1 MPRFN
6 VSQPVLPRVA
16 YILLFSLYIG
26 VFLNLAFYKQA
37 WSLIAPDRI
46 GNILFFLSMPIVALC
61 VINSVVTLASFFW
74 LDRITIALFII
85 VAAIAQY
92 FIQHYGI
99 VLDRSMITNMVDT
112 TPAESLALLTP
123 KMILVIFF
131 TGFFMAAPAF
141 WPAFKKSVPVWK
153 GLLQRGISLVISVAL
168 IALIAMFFYK
178 DYASLI
184 RNNHQLL
191 KSLSPSNFIA
201 ASLSYYNHHER
212 ANLPRVKIGEDA
224 HQRPQMLNGP
234 KKNLTILVVG
244 ETSRA
249 ANFSLGGYPRSTNP
263 LLAEE
268 DVVYFP
274 EVSSCGT
281 STAVSV
287 PCMFSN
293 MPRRHYDDALASHQ
307 EGLLDIIQR
316 AGLSVLWHENDAGCK
331 GACDR
336 VLNQDMT
343 ALNLPGMCIKGE
355 CYDEVLFHG
364 LETYINQLQGNGVIV
379 LHTIGSHGPTYNHRY
394 PPAFRKFTPTCETKQ
409 IQECSQEQLINTYDN
424 TILYADYIV
433 DKAIELLKAHQEK
446 FTTSLVYLSDHGESL
461 GEKGVYLHGLPYA
474 IAPEF
479 QTRVPLLIWLS
490 PDYQQRYAVDYTCL
504 NRLATSQ
511 KYSQDNL
518 FSTMLGMTGVQTREY
533 VAADDILATCRNQPA
548 QNKSDK
554 APDRTLKQ

>member
-1 MPRFN
+1 MPRFTI
-6 VSQPVLPRVA
+6 SQPVMHRVTF
-16 YILLFSLYIG
+16 IILFSIYIS
-26 VFLNLAFYKQA
+26 VFLNLAFYRQA
-37 WSLIAPDRI
+37 YSLIPLNELK
-46 GNILFFLSMPIVALC
+46 NILFLFSMPLVAFS
-61 VINSVVTLASFFW
+61 VINIVVTIASFLW
-74 LDRITIALFII
+74 LDRITIALFIF
-85 VAAIAQY
+85 VSATAQY

-99 VLDRSMITNMVDT
+99 ILDRSMITNMVDT
-112 TPAESLALLTP
+112 TPAESMALLTP
-123 KMILVIFF
+123 KMIVVIFF
-131 TGFFMAAPAF
+131 TGIFMAVLAF

-153 GLLQRGISLVISVAL
+153 DVLERALSLVISVVL
-168 IALIAMFFYK
+168 IAVIAMLFYK
-178 DYASLI
+178 DYASLF
-184 RNNHQLL
+184 RNNHELV

-201 ASLSYYNHHER
+201 ASLSYYNHRER
-212 ANLPRVKIGEDA
+212 ANLPLVKIGEDA
-224 HQRPQMLNGP
+224 HQPPHMLNGP

-249 ANFSLGGYPRSTNP
+249 ANFSLGGYSRPTNP
-263 LLAEE
+263 LLAED

-274 EVSSCGT
+274 DVSSCGT

-293 MPRRHYDDALASHQ
+293 MPRKHYDDALASHQ

-316 AGLSVLWHENDAGCK
+316 AGLSVLWNENDAGCK

-336 VLNQDMT
+336 VPNQDMT

-364 LETYINQLQGNGVIV
+364 LEEYIKQLQGNGLIV

-394 PPAFRKFTPTCETKQ
+394 PPAFRKFTPTCETNQ
-409 IQECSQEQLINTYDN
+409 IQECSQAQLINTYDN

-433 DKAIELLKAHQEK
+433 DKAIELLKAHQEE

-474 IAPEF
+474 IAPEA

-490 PDYQQRYAVDYTCL
+490 PDYQQRYAVDYKCL
-504 NRLATSQ
+504 SQQATTQ

-518 FSTMLGMTGVQTREY
+518 FSTMLGITGVQTREY
-533 VAADDILATCRNQPA
+533 VSSDDIVATCRNKPGQ
-548 QNKSDK
+548 K
-554 APDRTLKQ
+554 

>member
-16 YILLFSLYIG
+16 FILLFSLYIA
-26 VFLNLAFYKQA
+26 VFLNFAFYKQA
-37 WSLIAPDRI
+37 WSLIAPD
-46 GNILFFLSMPIVALC
+46 GMSNILFFLSMPIVAFS

-123 KMILVIFF
+123 KMISVIFF
-131 TGFFMAAPAF
+131 TGFFMAALAF

-201 ASLSYYNHHER
+201 ASLSYYNHRER
-212 ANLPRVKIGEDA
+212 ANLPLVKIGEDA

-249 ANFSLGGYPRSTNP
+249 ANFSLGGYPRPTNP

-274 EVSSCGT
+274 DVASCGT

-316 AGLSVLWHENDAGCK
+316 AGLSVLWRENDGGCK

-336 VLNQDMT
+336 VPNRNMT
-343 ALNLPGMCIKGE
+343 ALNLPEMCIKGE

-394 PPAFRKFTPTCETKQ
+394 PPAFSKFTPTCETKQ

-533 VAADDILATCRNQPA
+533 VAADDILATCRNTPA
-548 QNKSDK
+548 EK
-554 APDRTLKQ
+554 

>member
-1 MPRFN
+1 MPRFTI
-6 VSQPVLPRVA
+6 SQPVMHRVTF
-16 YILLFSLYIG
+16 IILFSIYIS
-26 VFLNLAFYKQA
+26 VFLNLAFYRQA
-37 WSLIAPDRI
+37 YSLIPLNELK
-46 GNILFFLSMPIVALC
+46 NILFLFSMPLVAFS
-61 VINSVVTLASFFW
+61 VINIVVTIASFLW
-74 LDRITIALFII
+74 LDRITIALFIF
-85 VAAIAQY
+85 VSATAQY

-99 VLDRSMITNMVDT
+99 ILDRSMITNMVDT
-112 TPAESLALLTP
+112 TPAESMALLTP
-123 KMILVIFF
+123 KMIVVIFF
-131 TGFFMAAPAF
+131 TGIFMAVLAF

-153 GLLQRGISLVISVAL
+153 GVLERALSLVISVVL
-168 IALIAMFFYK
+168 IAVIAMLFYK
-178 DYASLI
+178 DYASLF
-184 RNNHQLL
+184 RNNHELV

-201 ASLSYYNHHER
+201 ASLSYYNHRER
-212 ANLPRVKIGEDA
+212 ANLPLVKIGEDA
-224 HQRPQMLNGP
+224 HQLPHMLNGP

-249 ANFSLGGYPRSTNP
+249 ANFSLGGYSRPTNP
-263 LLAEE
+263 LLAED

-274 EVSSCGT
+274 DVSSCGT

-293 MPRRHYDDALASHQ
+293 MPRKHYDDALASHQ

-316 AGLSVLWHENDAGCK
+316 AGLSVLWNENDAGCK
-331 GACDR
+331 GACER
-336 VLNQDMT
+336 IPNQDMT

-364 LETYINQLQGNGVIV
+364 LEEYIKQLQGNGLIV

-394 PPAFRKFTPTCETKQ
+394 PPAFRKFTPTCETNQ
-409 IQECSQEQLINTYDN
+409 IQECSQDQLINTYDN

-433 DKAIELLKAHQEK
+433 DKAIELLKAHQDE

-474 IAPEF
+474 IAPEA

-490 PDYQQRYAVDYTCL
+490 PDYQQRYAVDYKCL
-504 NRLATSQ
+504 SQQATTQ

-518 FSTMLGMTGVQTREY
+518 FSTMLGITGVQTREY
-533 VAADDILATCRNQPA
+533 VSSDDIVASCRI
-548 QNKSDK
+548 KSGQK
-554 APDRTLKQ
+554 

>member
-6 VSQPVLPRVA
+6 VSQPILPRA
-16 YILLFSLYIG
+16 AFILLFSLYIA
-26 VFLNLAFYKQA
+26 VFLNFPFYKQA

-74 LDRITIALFII
+74 LDRITLALFIV

-131 TGFFMAAPAF
+131 TGFFMAALTF
-141 WPAFKKSVPVWK
+141 WPAFRKSVPVWK
-153 GLLQRGISLVISVAL
+153 GLLQRGLSLVISVAL

-184 RNNHQLL
+184 RNNHELL

-201 ASLSYYNHHER
+201 ASLSYYNHRER
-212 ANLPRVKIGEDA
+212 ANLPLVKIGEDA

-249 ANFSLGGYPRSTNP
+249 ANFSLGGYPRPTNP
-263 LLAEE
+263 LLTEE

-274 EVSSCGT
+274 DVASCGT

-336 VLNQDMT
+336 VPNQDMT
-343 ALNLPGMCIKGE
+343 ALNLPEMCIKGE

-364 LETYINQLQGNGVIV
+364 LEAYINQLKGNGVIV

-424 TILYADYIV
+424 TLLYADYIV

-490 PDYQQRYAVDYTCL
+490 PDYQQRYGVDYTCL

-511 KYSQDNL
+511 KHSQDNL

-533 VAADDILATCRNQPA
+533 VAADDILATCRNQLA

-554 APDRTLKQ
+554 APDRALKQ

>member
-1 MPRFN
+1 MPRFTI
-6 VSQPVLPRVA
+6 SQPVMHRVTF
-16 YILLFSLYIG
+16 IILFSIYIS
-26 VFLNLAFYKQA
+26 VFLNLAFYRQA
-37 WSLIAPDRI
+37 YSLIPLNELK
-46 GNILFFLSMPIVALC
+46 NIIFLFSMPLVAFS
-61 VINSVVTLASFFW
+61 VINIVVTIASFLW
-74 LDRITIALFII
+74 LDRITIALFIF
-85 VAAIAQY
+85 VSATAQY

-99 VLDRSMITNMVDT
+99 ILDRSMITNMVDT
-112 TPAESLALLTP
+112 TPAESMALLTP
-123 KMILVIFF
+123 KMIVVIFF
-131 TGFFMAAPAF
+131 TGIFMAVLAF

-153 GLLQRGISLVISVAL
+153 GVLERALSLVISVVL
-168 IALIAMFFYK
+168 IAVIAMLFYK
-178 DYASLI
+178 DYASLF
-184 RNNHQLL
+184 RNNHELV

-201 ASLSYYNHHER
+201 ASLSYYNHRER
-212 ANLPRVKIGEDA
+212 ANLPLVKIGEDA
-224 HQRPQMLNGP
+224 HQLPHMLNGP

-249 ANFSLGGYPRSTNP
+249 ANFSLGGYSRPTNP
-263 LLAEE
+263 LLAED

-274 EVSSCGT
+274 DVSSCGT

-293 MPRRHYDDALASHQ
+293 MPRKHYDDALASHQ

-316 AGLSVLWHENDAGCK
+316 AGLSVLWNENDAGCK

-336 VLNQDMT
+336 VPNQDMT

-364 LETYINQLQGNGVIV
+364 LEEYIKQLQGNGLIV

-409 IQECSQEQLINTYDN
+409 IQECSQAQLINTYDN

-433 DKAIELLKAHQEK
+433 DKAIELLKAHQEE

-474 IAPEF
+474 IAPEA

-490 PDYQQRYAVDYTCL
+490 PDYQQRYAVDYKCL
-504 NRLATSQ
+504 SQQATTQ

-518 FSTMLGMTGVQTREY
+518 FSTMLGITGVQTREY
-533 VAADDILATCRNQPA
+533 VSSDDIVASCRN
-548 QNKSDK
+548 KSGQK
-554 APDRTLKQ
+554 